1 MVDLIATLLSFSF
14 QFKEGTV
21 SDGPAPGLSEGV
33 PIAFG
38 LLAHAAPCTSD
49 AATRGN
55 SIENIPCA
63 SAPRSSRPD
72 GRYHCAVQLRAP
84 STVWRTSTASVST
97 KPCAAASL
105 IGTIHKAS

>member
-1 MVDLIATLLSFSF
+1 MVDFIAAFLLFSF

-33 PIAFG
+33 PIAFD

-49 AATRGN
+49 ATTRGN
-55 SIENIPCA
+55 SIVYMRCA
-63 SAPRSSRPD
+63 NASTSRRPP